1 MGDIERRMKMDD
13 LKTKLQTEIDN
24 ISIEYGQIPN
34 GLIEGWNGIVFY
46 FLTRDAY
53 NTERHELIVGNV
65 IDRLVSQSE
74 YSYTRWVKTKIE
86 AVEWT
91 EYCQITLVSFRVR
104 DSY

>member
-1 MGDIERRMKMDD
+1 MDD

-24 ISIEYGQIPN
+24 ISIEYGQIPS
-34 GLIEGWNGIVFY
+34 GLIEGWSGIVYY
-46 FLTRDAY
+46 FLTRSAFD
-53 NTERHELIVGNV
+53 TELHEEAVEGVVNKLM
-65 IDRLVSQSE
+65 SQNE
-74 YSYTRWVKTKIE
+74 HSYTRWVKTKIE